1 MYRLGYIDE
10 DEGQRNSFYQFLKD
24 DFEITLFGITEETEL
39 DSLVEEIFQSGID
52 MLVLDF
58 RLDETGLV
66 NFNADSL
73 VDKIQERNLY
83 YPLVILTSHEE
94 DAMDHI
100 SNANL
105 INGKEEMLGSK
116 VQLFKQKLNK
126 IVNGYQ
132 TRVSEAET
140 ELEELENK
148 RQNDGLDAKEEDRYV
163 ELNNYLDKTMTAKSR
178 ISRTFYSEDTNKK
191 LDDLIEKTS
200 EILSKIEKEK

>member
-10 DEGQRNSFYQFLKD
+10 DEGQRNNFYQFLKG
-24 DFEITLFGITEETEL
+24 DFEIKLFGITEETEL
-39 DSLVEEIFQSGID
+39 DLLVEEIFQSGID

-66 NFNADSL
+66 DFNADSL

-83 YPLVILTSHEE
+83 YPMVILTSHEE

-126 IVNGYQ
+126 IVNSYQ
-132 TRVSEAET
+132 TTVSEAET
-140 ELEELENK
+140 ELEVLENK
-148 RQNDGLDAKEEDRYV
+148 RQNEGFDAKEEDRYV
-163 ELNNYLDKTMTAKSR
+163 ELNNYLDKTMAAKSR

-191 LDDLIEKTS
+191 LDDLIEKTT
-200 EILSKIEKEK
+200 EILSKIKENN

>member
-24 DFEITLFGITEETEL
+24 DFEIILFSITDETEL

-126 IVNGYQ
+126 IVSGYQ
-132 TRVSEAET
+132 AKVMEAES
-140 ELEELENK
+140 ELETLEEK
-148 RQNDGLDAKEEDRYV
+148 RQNEGLDAKEEDRYV
-163 ELNNYLDKTMTAKSR
+163 ELNSYLDKTMTAKSR